1 MEEKPVSIEICKEEF
16 SEDEKQCYQR
26 FLEEVM
32 RLVENRAAAGIRGPQ
47 GTEPPGQGGYPES

>member
-16 SEDEKQCYQR
+16 NEEEKQCYQR

-32 RLVENRAAAGIRGPQ
+32 RLVENRAAGGIRVPQ
-47 GTEPPGQGGYPES
+47 GTEPPG